1 MPVSRLFAIT
11 SLAFFAS
18 ALAAPVT
25 AQEIADRIWTGGPIH
40 TMNDA
45 AMTVEAVAEKDGRIL
60 AVGPADAVMAH
71 SGDATEI
78 INLDGRAMVPGFVDS
93 HGHVVMGGIQAL
105 SANLLAPPD
114 GTVRDVADL
123 VAQLKDWTDQNRS
136 TVEAVNLIVG
146 FGYDPAQLAEQ
157 RHPTRQDLD
166 QVSADFPVYIVHQ
179 SGHIGVTNSRGLE
192 FLGLNAASEDIP
204 GGVIRRDAAGEPD
217 GVLEGNIHFSSLGKL
232 FGSLGQ
238 KGFLELGRAGT
249 QLWASYGFTTAQEGR
264 AVPLVVDVLNQ
275 LAEMQELEI
284 DVAVYPDV
292 MVDRDFVAANKS
304 RTYTN
309 RVRIAGGKITLDGS
323 PQGFTALRD
332 RPYHDPVGDYP
343 PGYAGIAYET
353 METVMDMVDWA
364 FENNVQLISHAN
376 GEGASDRLIAAV
388 DAATTKHGQAD
399 RRPVLIHGQFLR
411 EDQVDAYN
419 RLGVFPSLF
428 PMHTFYWGDWHRDH
442 TVGPAHADNISPTGW
457 MVQRGMKFG
466 SHHDAPVAFPDSMRV
481 LDATVTRRS
490 RSGDII
496 GPAQRVDVITAL
508 KSMTIWSAYQ
518 HFEEDDKGS
527 IEAGKLADLVIL
539 SGDPLEIDPEDL
551 ETLKVVETI
560 KEGKTIY
567 RRTADRGNR
576 IEPGSPAERSFA
588 GAIQGMVAQYE
599 LASLPPSMQENF
611 IIRTGLASGRHGAS
625 CVPGTLMSILLGGKG

>member
-1 MPVSRLFAIT
+1 MKSTRSIRLGLLACLFA
-11 SLAFFAS
+11 SQ
-18 ALAAPVT
+18 ALA
-25 AQEIADRIWTGGPIH
+25 QEVADRIWLGGPIH

-60 AVGPADAVMAH
+60 FVGSADVVMEH
-71 SGDATEI
+71 KGDTTELVD
-78 INLDGRAMVPGFVDS
+78 LDGRAMVPGFIDS

-114 GTVRDVADL
+114 GTVQDIASL
-123 VAQLKDWTDQNRS
+123 VVQLKEWASNNRS

-157 RHPTRQDLD
+157 RHPTREDLD
-166 QVSADFPVYIVHQ
+166 AVSTDFPVYIVHQ
-179 SGHIGVTNSRGLE
+179 SGHIGVTNTKGLE
-192 FLGLNAASEDIP
+192 VLELNAASEDVP
-204 GGVIRRDAAGEPD
+204 GGVIRRGPGGDPD
-217 GVLEGNIHFSSLGKL
+217 GVLEGNVHFSALGNL

-238 KGFLELGRAGT
+238 AGFLELGRAGT
-249 QLWASYGFTTAQEGR
+249 KLWASYGFTTAQEGR
-264 AVPLVVDVLNQ
+264 AVPLVVDVLNE
-275 LAEMQELEI
+275 LAELQELEI

-292 MVDRDFVAANKS
+292 MVDRDFVAANQS
-304 RTYTN
+304 RDYVN
-309 RVRIAGGKITLDGS
+309 RVRIAGGKLTLDGS

-332 RPYHDPVGDYP
+332 RPYYDPVGEYP
-343 PGYAGIAYET
+343 PGYTGIAYET
-353 METVMDMVDWA
+353 METVIDMVDWA
-364 FENNVQLISHAN
+364 FENNVQLLSHAN

-388 DAATTKHGQAD
+388 EAATKKHGDAD

-411 EDQVDAYN
+411 EDQVDSYK

-442 TVGPAHADNISPTGW
+442 TVGPARADNISPTGW

-508 KSMTIWSAYQ
+508 KSMTLWSAYQ
-518 HFEEDDKGS
+518 HFEEDEKGS
-527 IEAGKLADLVIL
+527 IETGKLADFVIL
-539 SGDPLEIDPEDL
+539 SSDPLAIDPEDL
-551 ETLKVVETI
+551 ETLRVAETI

-567 RRTADRGNR
+567 RRNADRGNR
-576 IEPGSPAERSFA
+576 IEPGSPAEKAFA
-588 GAIQGMVAQYE
+588 GAIKGMVAQHE
-599 LASLPPSMQENF
+599 LASLPAALQDNF
-611 IIRTGLASGRHGAS
+611 IVRTGLMTGRHDAA
-625 CVPGTLMSILLGGKG
+625 CVPSALMSILLGVKG